1 MIKDTS
7 NLMKIIGFVC
17 LLFIFSTISF
27 GQTTSIKV
35 YFGNEKLSADGCDG
49 KVYSVTRKIPKTKA
63 VAKASLDEL
72 FKGVTEKEAQ
82 QGFVSFFSEETK
94 DLVISVKIVKG
105 IAYVNLKN
113 DVIQKLGNATTS
125 CGGNIYDASV
135 NKTLKQF
142 PAIKKVVFAIEK
154 DPALYY
160 EWMQIGECPKE
171 LKNCSNKN
179 F

>member
-1 MIKDTS
+1 
-7 NLMKIIGFVC
+7 MKIITIFS
-17 LLFIFSTISF
+17 LLFVFSTISF
-27 GQTTSIKV
+27 GQTTSVKV
-35 YFGNEKLSADGCDG
+35 YFSNEKLSSDGCDG
-49 KVYSVTRKIPKTKA
+49 KVYPVTRKIPKTKA
-63 VAKASLDEL
+63 VAKVALNEL

-82 QGFVSFFSEETK
+82 RGYVSFFSQETK
-94 DLVISVKIVKG
+94 DLVVSVKIVKG
-105 IAYVNLKN
+105 IAYVNLKGE
-113 DVIQKLGNATTS
+113 VIQKLGNATTS

-142 PAIKKVVFAIEK
+142 RNIKKVMFAIEK

-171 LKNCSNKN
+171 LKNCSSKN